1 MHPLRSTEGLARRL
15 NPVPD
20 GAERARPVPATADEL
35 RAPFERSTGFTVGV
49 EEDLMLLDR
58 TTGELTPVVDLAL
71 VRASGDTR
79 FAREGQQQSRVELA
93 TPVAGNAQAV
103 GIALAQARLDL
114 DRHLGTSATI
124 AAAGTHPWADRRS
137 DLARRRGSRARPVG
151 RTPPHPSY
159 TDVPFALHVHVAVAG
174 ADRVLAVYNA
184 ARSYLPELAALA
196 GNSPYLAGR
205 DSGCASAR
213 RTLTCDS
220 SLRERV
226 PPAFASWP
234 AFADFVRW
242 GQTGGAFFDATHLP
256 WDLRPHTRLGT
267 LELRVADTQTRV
279 EDTVAVVALFQG
291 LVATLSDELDRCG
304 ALAVHPTVRIAE
316 NARRAARDGVTGWM
330 VDLSTGAREPTRD
343 RLTRLIDLV
352 ESRAS
357 ALGNTSGL
365 QYARALIADN
375 GAERQRYV
383 AGRASG
389 RHGLRPLVRWLTA
402 ETMTSA
408 ELVLERRV

>member
-1 MHPLRSTEGLARRL
+1 VHTLRSTEGPSRRL
-15 NPVPD
+15 GPVPD
-20 GAERARPVPATADEL
+20 GAERAPGAPATADEL

-71 VRASGDTR
+71 ARASGDTR
-79 FAREGQQQSRVELA
+79 FAAEGQQQSQVELA

-124 AAAGTHPWADRRS
+124 AAAGTHPWADGRS
-137 DLARRRGSRARPVG
+137 ELARGRGSRARPVG
-151 RTPPHPSY
+151 QTPPPPHCSGAPL
-159 TDVPFALHVHVAVAG
+159 ALHVHVAVAG
-174 ADRVLAVYNA
+174 ADRALAVYNA
-184 ARSYLPELAALA
+184 ARSYLPELAALT

-205 DSGCASAR
+205 DSGCASTR
-213 RTLTCDS
+213 RTLTRDIP
-220 SLRERV
+220 LREPV

-242 GQTGGAFFDATHLP
+242 GRTGGMFPDATHLP

-279 EDTVAVVALFQG
+279 EDTVALVALFQG

-316 NARRAARDGVTGWM
+316 NARRAALDGVTGWM
-330 VDLSTGAREPTRD
+330 IDLSTGAREPTRD
-343 RLTRLIDLV
+343 RLTRLIALV

-357 ALGNTSGL
+357 ALGNASGL
-365 QYARALIADN
+365 QYARALLADN
-375 GAERQRYV
+375 GAERQRFV

-389 RHGLRPLVRWLTA
+389 RHGLRPLVRWLAA
-402 ETMTSA
+402 ETMASA
-408 ELVLERRV
+408 EIVLERRA